1 MFATRKKSVSIKCAA
16 VFLAVLL
23 LISFV
28 AVIVDRNVNANTVY
42 VNGRTMVL
50 GVGQE
55 YEYPVQSENIVHFKS
70 YNKDVVTVD
79 SNGVFK
85 AVAKGTALVKVGA
98 SKFTVCVEDAPT
110 ALSFSESD
118 FSIGTGEK
126 YMPVINV
133 EGSEL
138 NTGFEFTSSDPNVLG
153 VDSAGNIIG
162 VAQGTADLS
171 VKSYNGLSANTKVSV
186 LAAPE
191 TIQLP
196 SNEKTIYIG
205 TEKYL
210 KPTVPTGSASK
221 MIYIDSDNTQVLKTE
236 GSKLIPVS
244 EGVANVTAKT
254 YNGKTA
260 TCKVTVLNA
269 PFYIRT
275 DLDPSKPMIALS
287 FDDGPNSRTTSVI
300 LDTLEQNNGSATF
313 FMVANRLSHQGNADC
328 AKRMVQ
334 LGCQLGN
341 HTYDHSHYGN
351 DVTAE
356 DIKNGI
362 NAIKDAT
369 GYYPSVF
376 RPTGGY
382 LSDTIKQNA
391 DAPIC
396 LWNVDTNDWKYK
408 NAEKVKNYVLYAA
421 DDGDVVLMHDIY
433 KTSAE
438 AVQMFVPELVSRG
451 YQIVNI
457 AELAYYKDVDM
468 SNGQIYSSFR

>member
-1 MFATRKKSVSIKCAA
+1 MFATRKKSVSIKCAV

-55 YEYPVQSENIVHFKS
+55 YEYPVQSENIVRFKS

-85 AVAKGTALVKVGA
+85 AVAKGTALVKVGT

-153 VDSAGNIIG
+153 VDSAGNVIG

-362 NAIKDAT
+362 NAIKDAI
-369 GYYPSVF
+369 GYYPSAF

>member
-16 VFLAVLL
+16 IFLAVLL

-85 AVAKGTALVKVGA
+85 AVAKGTALVKVGT

-138 NTGFEFTSSDPNVLG
+138 NTGFEFTSSDPNILG
-153 VDSAGNIIG
+153 VDSAGNVIG

-210 KPTVPTGSASK
+210 KPTVPSGSASK

-260 TCKVTVLNA
+260 TCKVTVSKA

-369 GYYPSVF
+369 GYYPSAF

>member
-1 MFATRKKSVSIKCAA
+1 MFATRKKSVSIKSASI
-16 VFLAVLL
+16 FLAVLL

-28 AVIVDRNVNANTVY
+28 SVIVDRNVNANTVY
-42 VNGRTMVL
+42 VNGRAMVL

-55 YEYPVQSENIVHFKS
+55 YEYPVQGEEIVHFKS

-79 SNGVFK
+79 SQGVFK
-85 AVAKGTALVKVGA
+85 AVAKGSALVKVGT
-98 SKFTVCVEDAPT
+98 SKFTVYVEDAPT
-110 ALSFSESD
+110 ALSFAENN

-126 YMPVINV
+126 YMPVLNV

-138 NTGFEFTSSDPNVLG
+138 NTGFQFTSSNPDVLG
-153 VDSAGNIIG
+153 VDSAGNVIG
-162 VAQGTADLS
+162 VSQGTADLN
-171 VKSYNGLSANTKVSV
+171 VKSYNGLSANAKVSV
-186 LAAPE
+186 LSAPE
-191 TIQLP
+191 TVQFP
-196 SNEKTIYIG
+196 AQEKTIYIG
-205 TEKYL
+205 TEKYFR
-210 KPTVPTGSASK
+210 PTVSSGSASK
-221 MIYIDSDNTQVLKTE
+221 MIYINSDNTNVLKTE

-244 EGVANVTAKT
+244 EGEANVTATT

-287 FDDGPNSRTTSVI
+287 FDDGPNSRTTSVV
-300 LDTLEQNNGSATF
+300 LDTLEQYNGSATF
-313 FMVANRLSHQGNADC
+313 FMVSNRLSRQGNADC
-328 AKRMVQ
+328 AKRMVE

-341 HTYDHSHYGN
+341 HTYDHSHYGK
-351 DVTAE
+351 DVTAD
-356 DIKNGI
+356 DIKNGA
-362 NAIKDAT
+362 NAIKEVT
-369 GYYPSVF
+369 GYYPSAF

-391 DAPIC
+391 NAPIC
-396 LWNVDTNDWKYK
+396 LWSVDTNDWKYK
-408 NAEKVKNYVLYAA
+408 DAEKVKNYVLYAA
-421 DDGDVVLMHDIY
+421 GDGDVILMHDIY

-468 SNGQIYSSFR
+468 NNGQIYSSF